1 MTPVAAEPMLGYHP
15 CSIGFLTSCRDPAVG
30 QCLAGSL
37 TGAVASERVSE
48 ALKGSLRMVGNHSKS
63 AKAEGSLTATP
74 TGGAGTK
81 VGLSDPVVLSGN
93 AIAQRIKATLGITG
107 LSLPRVH
114 IDGVVWHLD
123 VGSSHPGAVVGPKG
137 WAVRPLKRYASW
149 VQNVVR
155 QFGPYPPWAQENRWR
170 LPPVREDRGGRTSGE
185 PVVDQRHGRVAACG
199 ADNR

>member
-1 MTPVAAEPMLGYHP
+1 MVGYYPCIMTT
-15 CSIGFLTSCRDPAVG
+15 LTRTTDRG
-30 QCLAGSL
+30 GRQCQVGSL
-37 TGAVASERVSE
+37 TGAVASQKVTE
-48 ALKGSLRMVGNHSKS
+48 APKGSLRMVGNHSQS
-63 AKAEGSLTATP
+63 VKAQASLTARQ
-74 TGGAGTK
+74 TGRAGTK
-81 VGLSDPVVLSGN
+81 VGLSDPVVPHGR

-107 LSLPRVH
+107 LSPPRVH
-114 IDGVVWHLD
+114 IDGEVWHLD